1 MFYLYNKYRLR
12 LSHSQYIF
20 QIQLRLPLR
29 TKFVLDIRV
38 FRGNLPINSRC
49 PEGIWKS
56 EGIWNLSNGKA
67 LGKFLN
73 SRQAREFIGIF
84 PKKPEYLMQIL
95 KWPFFIPGKCFFNQ
109 MPQQLPPVIG
119 LKKKSAIIKG
129 FECKT
134 YFGAKS
140 DFFNQIVF

>member
-1 MFYLYNKYRLR
+1 MIHWWLK
-12 LSHSQYIF
+12 
-20 QIQLRLPLR
+20 
-29 TKFVLDIRV
+29 
-38 FRGNLPINSRC
+38 
-49 PEGIWKS
+49 
-56 EGIWNLSNGKA
+56 
-67 LGKFLN
+67 
-73 SRQAREFIGIF
+73 IGY
-84 PKKPEYLMQIL
+84 ERSLENV
-95 KWPFFIPGKCFFNQ
+95 FFNQ